1 MTTVHTFSLLQTER
15 SYSLILIYSTG
26 ISFVSQGEII
36 FCQSLE
42 IEIEIVIGAIE
53 KTPKGLWKIKHYA
66 NINHV
71 RIYPVVTAISVNGT
85 PMDVKSL
92 VFTS

>member
-26 ISFVSQGEII
+26 ISFVSQGEMI
-36 FCQSLE
+36 FCQSL
-42 IEIEIVIGAIE
+42 EIEIVIGAIE